1 MCFYIMQL
9 LLMISIPEAEM
20 HRINSEK
27 KLLTQAQRPIIGS
40 NYDKKRKQ
48 EAKKKNNDP
57 INPKVWL

>member
-1 MCFYIMQL
+1 MCSYIMQL

-48 EAKKKNNDP
+48 EAKKK
-57 INPKVWL
+57 IMIQ